1 MSPEPADAPV
11 EPARQAVPPPAAG
24 ERVERPADRH
34 PGRQPDRHRAPA
46 LWVVV
51 GGIVVAAVAAATD
64 GARSAAIVLGVTL
77 LGAVLAR
84 VTRRGRE
91 PEGIAVRSTWWD
103 TLVLWGLGLGIL
115 LLQGTP
121 GV

>member
-1 MSPEPADAPV
+1 MPEV
-11 EPARQAVPPPAAG
+11 
-24 ERVERPADRH
+24 RPL
-34 PGRQPDRHRAPA
+34 DRHRAPA

-51 GGIVVAAVAAATD
+51 GGIGVAAVAAAVE

-77 LGAVLAR
+77 LGAGLAR
-84 VTRRGRE
+84 ITRRGRE

-103 TLVLWGLGLGIL
+103 TVVLWGMAAGIL